1 MSFLNEVKN
10 LHDIVRKGVRD
21 SSLSLR
27 MTLSGLFTKPSRF
40 IFTIF
45 LIQTVRGMSVEFPA
59 IDDYIIENMEYFQV
73 PGLALAVVKDD
84 KVIFIAG
91 YGVCEVGKPEKVD
104 ENTLFAIG
112 SISKS
117 TTAVGLAML
126 EDEGR
131 LRWDDKVVQHLPD
144 FRMYDDWVTR
154 EITITDLL
162 THRSGLRDVSGGT
175 IWYGSDFSREEIIT
189 RLRYL
194 KPVSSF
200 RSEYAYQ
207 NVMYLVAGQI
217 IQAVTGRSWDEF
229 IREKLLLPLK
239 MTRTTTSMEELR
251 LCSNVASPH
260 IVRESGVIV
269 IPHRD
274 YDNIGP
280 AASIYSSAADM
291 AQYVRCLLNQGEF
304 EGTRLFSTGN
314 AWEMFNPKMVIPF
327 SEYPAEMK
335 RREPQYRAYGFGW
348 FLEDYQG
355 QKIVRHSG
363 GVDGM
368 RALVAM
374 MPTEKLGF
382 VILTNQEEYRMYYT
396 VFYRL
401 LDYFLGFPD
410 YEWDRVF
417 RQSISAEEEVE
428 QPEKAGAAPP
438 LPLTEYVGRYQD
450 RMIGDIFIEQVEDRL
465 LLLFPHTPSFTAD
478 CIHWRDHTFQLQWRD
493 PTIPNGFMTFQF
505 DEDGRIVRLL
515 LDQPKLL
522 DVDFDELEIYR
533 CK

>member
-1 MSFLNEVKN
+1 MQNN
-10 LHDIVRKGVRD
+10 LLKTVLGFWVLSIV
-21 SSLSLR
+21 
-27 MTLSGLFTKPSRF
+27 
-40 IFTIF
+40 
-45 LIQTVRGMSVEFPA
+45 LIQPVVGQPADFPD
-59 IDDYIIENMEYFQV
+59 INDYIIDNMEYFRV
-73 PGLALAVVKDD
+73 PGLSLAVVKDD
-84 KVIFIAG
+84 KVVFIKG

-131 LRWDDKVVQHLPD
+131 LRWDDKVIQHLPD

-154 EITITDLL
+154 EITLTDLL
-162 THRSGLRDVSGGT
+162 THRSGLRSVSGGT
-175 IWYGSDFSREEIIT
+175 IWYGSDFNREEIIE

-217 IQAVTGRSWDEF
+217 IQAITGRSWDEY
-229 IREKLLLPLK
+229 IREKLLLPLN
-239 MTRTTTSMEELR
+239 MNRTTTTMDELQTR
-251 LCSNVASPH
+251 KNVAMPH
-260 IVRESGVIV
+260 IFKESQLIV

-274 YDNIGP
+274 YDNVGP
-280 AASIYSSAADM
+280 AASIYSSAGDM
-291 AQYVRCLLNQGEF
+291 AQYVRCLLSHGEF
-304 EGTRLFSTGN
+304 EGRRIFSEEN
-314 AWEMFNPKMVIPF
+314 AREMFSPQMVIPF
-327 SEYPAEMK
+327 SDYPVEMK
-335 RREPQYRAYGFGW
+335 RRQPQYRTYGLGW

-355 QKIVRHSG
+355 QKIIRHSG

-374 MPTEKLGF
+374 VPVEKLGF

-396 VFYRL
+396 IFYKL
-401 LDYFLGFPD
+401 LDHFLGFPD

-417 RQSISAEEEVE
+417 RKSISVEEEVD
-428 QPEKAGAAPP
+428 QSEKAGTAPP
-438 LPLTEYVGRYQD
+438 LPLTEYIGRYRD
-450 RMIGDIFIEQVEDRL
+450 RMIGDIFIEQVEERL
-465 LLLFPHTPSFTAD
+465 LLLFPHMPGFTAD
-478 CIHWRDHTFQLQWRD
+478 CIHWQEHTFQLQWRD
-493 PTIPNGFMTFQF
+493 PMIPQGYLTFEL
-505 DEDGRIVRLL
+505 DTDGKIERLV

-522 DVDFDELEIYR
+522 DVDFEELEIFR
-533 CK
+533 AD